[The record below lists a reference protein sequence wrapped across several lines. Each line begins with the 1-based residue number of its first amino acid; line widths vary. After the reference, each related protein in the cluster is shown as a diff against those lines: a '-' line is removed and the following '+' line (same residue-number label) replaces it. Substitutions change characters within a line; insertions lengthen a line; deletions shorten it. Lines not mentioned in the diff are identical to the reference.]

1 MNEISVVAV
10 GTAVI
15 AGLVSLLGLIIGK
28 EQKTSEFRQAWIDEL
43 RQCVVDYLVS
53 INAIC
58 DIVRHKSSGDAE
70 VNPALLENYKALNQA
85 NHGIAL
91 RVNDEEETAKALL
104 SSMTEF
110 EGIAQTNAALTPEKI
125 RDVEARFTKA
135 AKELLKFEW
144 KRVKAGEK
152 VFIWTK
158 RIIIFTLFAM
168 FGVLAFAWYGA
179 ENPSKQDGDDG
190 PNLHLA
196 GLSGQPKDSMCLSVS
211 CNAATLN
218 NANGS

>member
-1 MNEISVVAV
+1 MECDQKTVEGMKMNEISVVAV

-15 AGLVSLLGLIIGK
+15 AGLVSMLGLIIGK
-28 EQKTSEFRQAWIDEL
+28 EQKISEFRQAWIDDL

-58 DIVRHKSSGDAE
+58 DILTLKKSGGGEDNA
-70 VNPALLENYKALNQA
+70 ALLGNYKTLNQA

-91 RVNDEEETAKALL
+91 RVNDDEKTAKALL
-104 SSMTEF
+104 SSMVEF
-110 EGIAQTNAALTPEKI
+110 EGIAQTNASLTPEKI
-125 RDVEARFTKA
+125 KDVEARFTKA

-158 RIIIFTLFAM
+158 RIIFIALIGM
-168 FGVLAFAWYGA
+168 FGILAFAWYDA
-179 ENPSKQDGDDG
+179 KNPSQQNDDNVS
-190 PNLHLA
+190 NLHLL
-196 GLSGQPKDSMCLSVS
+196 GISVQP
-211 CNAATLN
+211 
-218 NANGS
+218 

>member
-15 AGLVSLLGLIIGK
+15 AGLVSMLGLIIGK
-28 EQKTSEFRQAWIDEL
+28 EQKISEFRQAWIDEL

-58 DIVRHKSSGDAE
+58 DIVRLKKPGDGE
-70 VNPALLENYKALNQA
+70 GNTALLGNYKALNQA

-91 RVNDEEETAKALL
+91 RVNDEEDTAKALL
-104 SSMTEF
+104 SSMVEF
-110 EGIAQTNAALTPEKI
+110 EGIAQTNASLTPEKI

-158 RIIIFTLFAM
+158 RIILFM
-168 FGVLAFAWYGA
+168 LFGMIGILAFAWFDTTNQSHQKD
-179 ENPSKQDGDDG
+179 EEES
-190 PNLHLA
+190 NLHLV
-196 GLSGQPKDSMCLSVS
+196 GITVQP
-211 CNAATLN
+211 
-218 NANGS
+218 

>member
-1 MNEISVVAV
+1 M
-10 GTAVI
+10 
-15 AGLVSLLGLIIGK
+15 LGLIIGK
-28 EQKTSEFRQAWIDEL
+28 EQKISEFRQAWIDEL

-58 DIVRHKSSGDAE
+58 DIVRLKKPGDGE
-70 VNPALLENYKALNQA
+70 GNTALLGNYKALNQA

-91 RVNDEEETAKALL
+91 RVNDEEDTAKALL
-104 SSMTEF
+104 SSMVEF
-110 EGIAQTNAALTPEKI
+110 EGIAQTNASLTPEKI

-158 RIIIFTLFAM
+158 RIILFM
-168 FGVLAFAWYGA
+168 LFGMIGILAFAWFDTTNQSHQKD
-179 ENPSKQDGDDG
+179 EEES
-190 PNLHLA
+190 NLHLV
-196 GLSGQPKDSMCLSVS
+196 GITVQP
-211 CNAATLN
+211 
-218 NANGS
+218 